1 MEFFSRL
8 ESFVRAQGS
17 CLCIGLDPRLDSAE
31 PDPFRAILAAN
42 RRIIDAT
49 AAYTAVYKPN
59 VAFYEAFGAAGFD
72 ALEATLER
80 IPDDIPVLLDA
91 KRCDIGATAEAYA
104 LSLFGRLAADAVTL
118 SPYMGRDAVDPFLA
132 YADRGVFLLCRTS
145 NPGAGFLQDL
155 AVRRGDDAAGAAAD
169 PESEALYLRVA
180 RECAAWSDSV
190 GLVVAGNDLVALRA
204 VRSVAERAWFLAPG
218 IGAQGGKADEAFAAG
233 ARPDGMGILVVAA
246 RSVAEAPDPAAAARS
261 LRDSIEEARL
271 RGEETRAR
279 APAPRRPS
287 EKPALGAA
295 APDLAAAAPGIAA
308 AAPDLAAAAS
318 GLAQPAGNLK
328 ERFVR
333 ALIDTGCFRL
343 GDFLL
348 KSGMRSPFYIDLRRL
363 ISDPAALAL
372 AGEAYAVLASGLDY
386 DRIAGIPAAALPLAT
401 AASLRIAA
409 PLVWPRMPAKEHGTG
424 NKVEGAFEPGERLL
438 LLDDLITTGQSKLE
452 AAAIL
457 RGEGLIVEELAVLIE
472 RGKAGRKDM
481 AEAGIRLHAFL
492 HVRELFAACQGLG
505 LIDEGRR
512 RELEAYVDA
521 E

>member
-1 MEFFSRL
+1 MEFFARL
-8 ESFVRAQGS
+8 ESLVRAKGS
-17 CLCIGLDPRLDSAE
+17 CLCIGLDPRVDPAE
-31 PDPFRAILAAN
+31 SDPFGVIVAAN
-42 RRIIDAT
+42 RRIVDAT
-49 AAYTAVYKPN
+49 APYTAVYKPN
-59 VAFYEAFGAAGFD
+59 VAFYEAFGSAGSD
-72 ALEATLER
+72 ALEATLES

-104 LSLFGRLAADAVTL
+104 LSLFGRLGADAVTL
-118 SPYMGRDAVDPFLA
+118 SPYMGRDAVDPFLT

-155 AVRRGDDAAGAAAD
+155 AVRRGGAGRGLVHGAAASAAGSAA
-169 PESEALYLRVA
+169 ESETETLYLRVA
-180 RECAAWSDSV
+180 RECAAWSDSI
-190 GLVVAGNDLVALRA
+190 GLVVAGNDLAALRA

-233 ARPDGMGILVVAA
+233 ARSDGMGILVVAA
-246 RSVAEAPDPAAAARS
+246 RSVAEAPDPAAAARA
-261 LRDSIEEARL
+261 LRDSLEEARL
-271 RGEETRAR
+271 RGEEAR
-279 APAPRRPS
+279 S
-287 EKPALGAA
+287 GASS
-295 APDLAAAAPGIAA
+295 PGEATTVGTA
-308 AAPDLAAAAS
+308 T
-318 GLAQPAGNLK
+318 PAGPLARQVGELK
-328 ERFVR
+328 DRLVR

-343 GDFLL
+343 GDFVL
-348 KSGMRSPFYIDLRRL
+348 KSGKRSPFYIDLRRL

-372 AGEAYAVLASGLDY
+372 AGEAYAGLASGLDY

-401 AASLRIAA
+401 AASLRIGA

-457 RGEGLIVEELAVLIE
+457 RGEGLVVEELAVLIE

-492 HVRELFAACQGLG
+492 HVRELFAACLRLG
-505 LIDEGRR
+505 MIDERKR
-512 RELEAYVDA
+512 RELEDYVEA